1 MSTIKLNTTYFD
13 NQIIILSD
21 KKINK
26 KTIL

>member
-21 KKINK
+21 KKMNK